1 MGFPTLNSIRNQLN
15 WFNLHCIYRHVEQ
28 VPDTHRIPRTSPVY
42 LIPHTVICS
51 EAWPSWASAQW
62 PRRAS
67 YAIAIHAINQWAP
80 PMAAPPAWTPITRSS
95 IGTTWVQN
103 HQCYSYIYIS
113 IYFFCSSGDRPGVH
127 GRSGQDQTSR
137 QSFYWARPDTNGG
150 RHERYFYKGCIIS
163 YNLNLYLFYSRLDV
177 MVLNDIIEQAAGRH
191 SRASDRGGK

>member
-1 MGFPTLNSIRNQLN
+1 MRFPHSKHQPQITI
-15 WFNLHCIYRHVEQ
+15 WFDLHCFYGNVKQ

-103 HQCYSYIYIS
+103 HQSQLYSYICIVPIAQLFIRKS
-113 IYFFCSSGDRPGVH
+113 AWSARTKRA
-127 GRSGQDQTSR
+127 RSNITTILLLSPSR
-137 QSFYWARPDTNGG
+137 HKRWSTW
-150 RHERYFYKGCIIS
+150 KVI
-163 YNLNLYLFYSRLDV
+163 L
-177 MVLNDIIEQAAGRH
+177 
-191 SRASDRGGK
+191 